1 MWLEGT
7 GLEGRGWSVEVV
19 IVHLAACKYCVA
31 SDSIAVLDFIIGGCH
46 DQFTAT
52 AALSWPSTKHGGRC
66 ICQSAATTPGGHDC
80 IGSGWFICAGLCITV
95 ESRRVR
101 FDLIAATQPCSR
113 FAGSVNPGHTLIFLG

>member
-80 IGSGWFICAGLCITV
+80 NRQRLVYLCWALHHCREQTRTV
-95 ESRRVR
+95 
-101 FDLIAATQPCSR
+101 
-113 FAGSVNPGHTLIFLG
+113 